1 MLSFYNEGEYFVIV
15 DVSTERAFSSKS
27 SPGPIMCHLD
37 VSSHSV
43 SPFSPDPSEAK
54 GSKEGKALT

>member
-1 MLSFYNEGEYFVIV
+1 MKTDQAPCNLLGGNSFFCEMLSFYNEVEYFVIV

-37 VSSHSV
+37 V
-43 SPFSPDPSEAK
+43 
-54 GSKEGKALT
+54 